1 MLNEEKLKAFPLKSG
16 TKQGCALYPFLFNVV
31 LELLAREVRQEKE
44 KEGIEIG
51 KKEVKL
57 C

>member
-1 MLNEEKLKAFPLKSG
+1 
-16 TKQGCALYPFLFNVV
+16 V

-57 C
+57 CWLADDMIPYLKDSIRKHIW